1 MLQAMIRE
9 FVCCRCG
16 DSFSRKWFPSW
27 PERKFCGKTCELA
40 WRAEDEGMKEHG
52 RRGLAMAR
60 ESPKMQAYLASDRN
74 PFRGSTGDP
83 IRRRGQATNAANG
96 WPGLTGGNGR
106 GLTTPQELLLRQ
118 LGEGFIPECSVR
130 LGRKAPGYPT
140 NYKLDLGNP
149 ELKIGIELNGE
160 SHRSAAARARDEK
173 KRLKLESLGWT
184 VLAFWNEEVL
194 KDLFGTLRQ
203 IQETISRTAS

>member
-1 MLQAMIRE
+1 MIRE

-27 PERKFCGKTCELA
+27 PERKFCGKTCEQA
-40 WRAEDEGMKEHG
+40 WRAQDPGLKEAA
-52 RRGLAMAR
+52 RRANKASQASPRTR
-60 ESPKMQAYLASDRN
+60 EYLASDRN

-106 GLTTPQELLLRQ
+106 GLTIPQELLLRQ
-118 LGEGFIPECSVR
+118 LGEGFIPECSVS
-130 LGRKAPGYPT
+130 LGPKAPGYPT

-149 ELKIGIELNGE
+149 ELKIGIELHGE
-160 SHRSAAARARDEK
+160 SHRGITGRARDEK

-184 VLAFWNEEVL
+184 VLAFWNEEIL
-194 KDLFGTLRQ
+194 NDLSGTLRR
-203 IQETISRTAS
+203 IQETTSRTAS